1 MMKQKKINLT
11 KIDDVE
17 TLLKNLFLI
26 KEKRIKNHSLIN
38 TGWLFREGSLK
49 ITKVRLCY
57 SILGLVRLVYVTLD

>member
-38 TGWLFREGSLK
+38 TG
-49 ITKVRLCY
+49 
-57 SILGLVRLVYVTLD
+57 

>member
-26 KEKRIKNHSLIN
+26 KEERIKNHSLIN
-38 TGWLFREGSLK
+38 TG
-49 ITKVRLCY
+49 
-57 SILGLVRLVYVTLD
+57 